1 MDRRGLGR
9 NLLSN
14 ISGSPGNG
22 GREKSRK
29 VERGRKKM
37 RRNNKKEVENEGT
50 GIGKDQASERA
61 SERRKER
68 EEARD
73 GEAVGGGGGIG
84 SAFPGAKVARRPN
97 AIPISA
103 RTSREPTTAP
113 VSPPLTPPRRPQERE
128 NSPHRIGSMDERKR
142 KKERK
147 KEKKEERK
155 KGKERKGRKE
165 RRGETVAEKGV
176 GRESEQGYPPCK
188 GGVAARMGRYVCRG
202 RTAATPPPPSWN
214 RCRSSGR
221 KELLRS
227 SGAPGVHP
235 VHPLLC
241 VCARLHARIPPPTL
255 LSRTTPRLT
264 HVSSVREG
272 TYVDSACIS
281 SSSSFSSSFFTRFR
295 SVC

>member
-155 KGKERKGRKE
+155 ERKGKEG
-165 RRGETVAEKGV
+165 RRGEEKRWRKRGWAVKANRAIPPVRAGWLLEWADMYAVGAPLPLHRRHLEIDVDQAE
-176 GRESEQGYPPCK
+176 GRNFC
-188 GGVAARMGRYVCRG
+188 AARGRPGCTRSTPSSACVRASTHVFHHLLSYPV
-202 RTAATPPPPSWN
+202 PPPVS
-214 RCRSSGR
+214 
-221 KELLRS
+221 
-227 SGAPGVHP
+227 
-235 VHPLLC
+235 
-241 VCARLHARIPPPTL
+241 PT
-255 LSRTTPRLT
+255 
-264 HVSSVREG
+264 
-272 TYVDSACIS
+272 
-281 SSSSFSSSFFTRFR
+281 
-295 SVC
+295 